1 MHQCEMTR
9 NYVCTAGRFCFT
21 RLACSV
27 HALAVSCVVSLQKC
41 EHKQTS
47 MRIAVKQTLSCDRA
61 VDTWQS
67 PAASYLAIRQV
78 SVARDI
84 TELLIAKLADAA
96 LQLETCEGACHT
108 PEPDV
113 PCACSKRIRG
123 ISLNY
128 GMRPC
133 KTQQSRLCKELVCLR
148 LAVHRQEH
156 QKDAVV
162 LRQHL
167 KRT

>member
-1 MHQCEMTR
+1 M
-9 NYVCTAGRFCFT
+9 Y
-21 RLACSV
+21 S
-27 HALAVSCVVSLQKC
+27 
-41 EHKQTS
+41 
-47 MRIAVKQTLSCDRA
+47 DRA
-61 VDTWQS
+61 IDAWQNHAALYLAIRQVSVARDITDVQSDGAIAAWQS
-67 PAASYLAIRQV
+67 HAVLYLAIRQV